1 MRPIWK
7 GHLTF
12 GLITIP
18 MKLYTATDT
27 KDIRFRLLHKTCLTP
42 IQNKRYCPKHEQIV
56 DWNDVV
62 RGFEYAKGKFVTLS
76 DEDLEKI
83 PLETAGTV
91 AVTGFVNLSEID
103 PIYFQRSYYLA
114 PDEGGQKAFRLIH
127 DAMGEMG
134 RVAMGKVVIKEKEHL
149 VAVRPYDGAL
159 VMNTL
164 FYADEIRAVDDIPEF
179 PIQTKVLP
187 NEMKMAMELIQGL
200 AASFAPQEYKDDY
213 RAALKKLIDAKI
225 EGEELVP
232 PVKEERKVVDLMDAL
247 KRSLEMA
254 QRPARG
260 RRSRAASHPRT
271 AAMRERH
278 R

>member
-1 MRPIWK
+1 
-7 GHLTF
+7 
-12 GLITIP
+12 
-18 MKLYTATDT
+18 
-27 KDIRFRLLHKTCLTP
+27 
-42 IQNKRYCPKHEQIV
+42 
-56 DWNDVV
+56 
-62 RGFEYAKGKFVTLS
+62 
-76 DEDLEKI
+76 
-83 PLETAGTV
+83 
-91 AVTGFVNLSEID
+91 LSEID
-103 PIYFQRSYYLA
+103 PIYFQKSYYLA
-114 PDEGGQKAFRLIH
+114 PDEGGQKAFRLLH

-164 FYADEIRAVDDIPEF
+164 FYADEIRAVNDIPEF

-187 NEMKMAMELIQGL
+187 NEMKMALELIQGL
-200 AASFAPQEYKDDY
+200 SASFAPQEYKDDY

-225 EGEELVP
+225 EGEELVA

-247 KRSLEMA
+247 KRSLEMT

-260 RRSRAASHPRT
+260 RRSRAASHSRA

>member
-27 KDIRFRLLHKTCLTP
+27 KDIRFRLLHKSCLTP

-91 AVTGFVNLSEID
+91 AVTGFINLSEID
-103 PIYFQRSYYLA
+103 PIYFQKSYYLA

-164 FYADEIRAVDDIPEF
+164 FYADEIRAVGDIPEF

-232 PVKEERKVVDLMDAL
+232 LVKEERKVVDLMDAL
-247 KRSLEMA
+247 KRSLEMT

-260 RRSRAASHPRT
+260 RRSRAASHPRA